1 MWSTVETEPTEEPMP
16 DTPRMRT
23 MVASVYGPSLVYSIG
38 QGSIIPVVALTAR
51 ELGASVG
58 VAGLVVAL
66 VGLGQIVGDIPAG
79 ALASRVGERNAM
91 VIASGVAVVGI
102 VGCLLAPS
110 VWALALGIFGTGL
123 ATAVWGLARQ
133 SYVAEIMPY
142 RMRGRGLSTLG
153 GMQRVGMFLGPFV
166 GAGAMHLLGTKGAY
180 WVYLVAAVSAGT
192 LLLLVADVSRSQ
204 VAAQPMPTLQVI
216 RRHWPVLR
224 TLGFTAL
231 LFGAVRASRQVV
243 VPLWADQLNLSPTTT
258 SLVYGV
264 SGAVDMLL
272 FYPAGKVMDHF
283 GRMWVAV
290 PSMFI
295 LGVAHLL
302 LPLTHSAGTLLGVA
316 LLMGAGNGLGAGLIM
331 TIGADLSPPIGRA
344 AFLGAWRLA
353 PDLGTAVGPMAV
365 SAVSAAVALGP
376 AVLAMG
382 GIALLAIAALHRWVP
397 RTNGGDPIPE
407 QT

>member
-1 MWSTVETEPTEEPMP
+1 MP

-66 VGLGQIVGDIPAG
+66 VGLGQIVGDVPAG
-79 ALASRVGERNAM
+79 ALAGRVGERNAM
-91 VIASGVAVVGI
+91 VIASGVAVVGV
-102 VGCLLAPS
+102 VGCLLAPT

-123 ATAVWGLARQ
+123 ATSVWALARQ
-133 SYVAEIMPY
+133 SYVAEVVPY

-153 GMQRVGMFLGPFV
+153 GMQRIGMFLGPFV

-180 WVYLVAAVSAGT
+180 VVYLVAAVSAGT
-192 LLLLVADVSRSQ
+192 MLLLVADVSRRSR
-204 VAAQPMPTLQVI
+204 VAAVPTPTLHVI
-216 RRHWPVLR
+216 RQHWPVLR

-243 VPLWADQLNLSPTTT
+243 VPLWADQIGLSPTAT

-272 FYPAGKVMDHF
+272 FYPAGKIMDHF
-283 GRMWVAV
+283 GRMWIAV

-302 LPLTHSAGTLLGVA
+302 LPLTHGGGTLLGVA
-316 LLMGAGNGLGAGLIM
+316 ILMGFGNGMGAGLIM

-382 GIALLAIAALHRWVP
+382 GIALLAIVALHRWVP
-397 RTNGGDPIPE
+397 RTNGDEAVPE
-407 QT
+407 HG